1 MKKVININFQGRV
14 IPIEEPAYDE
24 LRKYIESL
32 RHYFRNE
39 EGRDEI
45 INDIENRIAELF
57 TKLLAKENHNCIT
70 EGDLESIIASIGRPE
85 DFEQA
90 DNENKQDDAEPQSET
105 NPKPLSASEPRGSF
119 YRNSNDTVIAGVC
132 SGVAHYL
139 KIDPTIVRLLFAIIT
154 FGGFGTGILIYIVLW
169 IVLPERVLSSNVKR
183 RLFRNP
189 DQRILGGVCS
199 GLSNYFNIATWIPR
213 LIFVSPI
220 LLGFLNKLF
229 WGPAIFLTIPFGGML
244 FLTYLILWI
253 VVPIASTASEKLEMR
268 GEKVDL
274 ESIRDTV
281 REELQDLKT
290 KSIKTGETL
299 SNKAKEW
306 GKEASETASQL
317 SSSISQPA
325 KRGGIGHAIGMIFKI
340 FFLFIASVIAFGL
353 LMGFMGILFGASLVW
368 PFQSFVLDGLWEQ
381 ATAAGTLLL
390 FLGLPIVAL
399 VIWLIRRIIGVRTK
413 NKFLGYAFG
422 TLWALGWVSVFAFF
436 SLMGRHFTKRSETEK
451 IVSINQPTTGSLDI
465 RLGKYP
471 GRFETIDWFDDE
483 DDAPA
488 VSPNND
494 SLILNTVRIRVS
506 RSADTLYRLKIFKAA
521 RGASSMEAEETAEKI
536 VFQPLQEDSVIYLP
550 KGFAIAAADKFRNQQ
565 VIVVIEVPIG
575 KTIKI
580 DGSTEWFD
588 FFDLKGKKNGIQFNF
603 NYEFNDQFFPFEINR
618 WYRMNTYG
626 LDKMGLTPEERI
638 EQLKE
643 RIEDE
648 FRDLKKEGDNLT
660 DSINIR
666 INGKDTIIDMNVN
679 FSHLME
685 NQMEPSELKL
695 SRS

>member
-1 MKKVININFQGRV
+1 
-14 IPIEEPAYDE
+14 
-24 LRKYIESL
+24 
-32 RHYFRNE
+32 
-39 EGRDEI
+39 
-45 INDIENRIAELF
+45 
-57 TKLLAKENHNCIT
+57 
-70 EGDLESIIASIGRPE
+70 
-85 DFEQA
+85 
-90 DNENKQDDAEPQSET
+90 
-105 NPKPLSASEPRGSF
+105 
-119 YRNSNDTVIAGVC
+119 
-132 SGVAHYL
+132 
-139 KIDPTIVRLLFAIIT
+139 
-154 FGGFGTGILIYIVLW
+154 
-169 IVLPERVLSSNVKR
+169 
-183 RLFRNP
+183 
-189 DQRILGGVCS
+189 
-199 GLSNYFNIATWIPR
+199 
-213 LIFVSPI
+213 
-220 LLGFLNKLF
+220 
-229 WGPAIFLTIPFGGML
+229 
-244 FLTYLILWI
+244 
-253 VVPIASTASEKLEMR
+253 
-268 GEKVDL
+268 
-274 ESIRDTV
+274 
-281 REELQDLKT
+281 
-290 KSIKTGETL
+290 
-299 SNKAKEW
+299 
-306 GKEASETASQL
+306 
-317 SSSISQPA
+317 
-325 KRGGIGHAIGMIFKI
+325 
-340 FFLFIASVIAFGL
+340 
-353 LMGFMGILFGASLVW
+353 
-368 PFQSFVLDGLWEQ
+368 
-381 ATAAGTLLL
+381 
-390 FLGLPIVAL
+390 
-399 VIWLIRRIIGVRTK
+399 
-413 NKFLGYAFG
+413 
-422 TLWALGWVSVFAFF
+422 
-436 SLMGRHFTKRSETEK
+436 MGRHFTKRSETEK

-521 RGASSMEAEETAEKI
+521 RGESSMEAEETAEKI
-536 VFQPLQEDSVIYLP
+536 EFQPLQEDSVIYLP

>member
-57 TKLLAKENHNCIT
+57 TNRLAKENNNCIT

-90 DNENKQDDAEPQSET
+90 DNEHRQHETESKSEA

-154 FGGFGTGILIYIVLW
+154 FGGFGSGILIYIVLW
-169 IVLPERVLSSNVKR
+169 IVLPERALNANVKR

-189 DQRILGGVCS
+189 DSKILGGVCS
-199 GLSNYFNIATWIPR
+199 GLSSYFNIATWIPR
-213 LIFVSPI
+213 LIFLSPI

-229 WGPAIFLTIPFGGML
+229 WGPAIFFTIPFGGTL
-244 FLTYLILWI
+244 FLAYLILWI
-253 VVPIASTASEKLEMR
+253 VLPIATTASEKLEMR

-274 ESIRDTV
+274 ASIRDTV
-281 REELQDLKT
+281 REELQDLNT
-290 KSIKTGETL
+290 KMSKAGEKLET
-299 SNKAKEW
+299 KAKEW
-306 GKEASETASQL
+306 GQEASETAGNWTA
-317 SSSISQPA
+317 SITQTS
-325 KRGGIGHAIGMIFKI
+325 KRNGVGHAIGMMFKI
-340 FFLFIASVIAFGL
+340 FFLFIASVVAFALLMALMGL
-353 LMGFMGILFGASLVW
+353 LLSASVLL
-368 PFQSFVLDGLWEQ
+368 PFQSFILDGWREQ
-381 ATAAGTLLL
+381 ASAAGMLIL

-399 VIWLIRRIIGVRTK
+399 VIWLIRRIIGVRSK

-451 IVSINQPTTGSLDI
+451 ILSINQPTNGSLDI

-506 RSADTLYRLKIFKAA
+506 RSTDSLYRLKIFKAA
-521 RGASSMEAEETAEKI
+521 RGESSMEAEETAEKI

-565 VIVVIEVPIG
+565 VIVVIEVPMG
-575 KTIKI
+575 KTIRI

-588 FFDLKGKKNGIQFNF
+588 FFDLKGKKNGLQFNF
-603 NYEFNDQFFPFEINR
+603 NYEFNDQFFPFEYDR

-626 LDKMGLTPEERI
+626 LDRLGLTPEERI
-638 EQLKE
+638 EELKE
-643 RIEDE
+643 KIEDE
-648 FRDLKKEGDNLT
+648 FRDLEKDGNKIT

-666 INGKDTIIDMNVN
+666 INGKDTIIKMNVD
-679 FSHLME
+679 FSQWLNDQPEASAVH
-685 NQMEPSELKL
+685 PS
-695 SRS
+695 RT

>member
-14 IPIEEPAYDE
+14 IPIEEPAYEE
-24 LRKYIESL
+24 LRKYTESL
-32 RHYFRNE
+32 RDYFRNE

-57 TKLLAKENHNCIT
+57 TNRLAKENNSCIT
-70 EGDLESIIASIGRPE
+70 ESDLESIISSIGRPE
-85 DFEQA
+85 DFERA
-90 DNENKQDDAEPQSET
+90 ENEVRQEDGGNNTDTKS
-105 NPKPLSASEPRGSF
+105 KPASDKEPRGSF

-189 DQRILGGVCS
+189 DEKILGGVCS
-199 GLSNYFNIATWIPR
+199 GVSSYFNIATWIPR
-213 LIFVSPI
+213 LIFLSPI

-253 VVPIASTASEKLEMR
+253 VLPIASTASEKLEMR

-281 REELQDLKT
+281 REELHDLKS
-290 KSIKTGETL
+290 KSIKTGENL
-299 SNKAKEW
+299 SNKAKDW
-306 GKEASETASQL
+306 GKEASDTASQL
-317 SSSISQPA
+317 TSSLSQPS
-325 KRGGIGHAIGMIFKI
+325 RRSGLGHAIGMIFKI

-353 LMGFMGILFGASLVW
+353 LMAFMGILFGISLVW
-368 PFQSFVLDGLWEQ
+368 PFQSFILDGVWEQ
-381 ATAAGTLLL
+381 TTAAGTLLL

-399 VIWLIRRIIGVRTK
+399 VIWLIRRIIGVHTK

-422 TLWALGWVSVFAFF
+422 TLWTLGWVSVFAFF
-436 SLMGRHFTKRSETEK
+436 SLMGRHFTKRSESEK
-451 IVSINQPTTGSLDI
+451 VVSINQPTSGSLDI
-465 RLGKYP
+465 KLGKYP
-471 GRFETIDWFDDE
+471 GRFETIDWFDDD

-506 RSADTLYRLKIFKAA
+506 KSPDSLYRLKIFRAA
-521 RGASSMEAEETAEKI
+521 RGESTIQAEKVAEKI
-536 VFQPLQEDSVIYLP
+536 VFEPRQEDGIIYLP

-565 VIVVIEVPIG
+565 VILVVEVPVG

-588 FFDLKGKKNGIQFNF
+588 FFDLKGRKNGVQLNF
-603 NYEFNDQFFPFEINR
+603 SYEYNDQFFPFEYDR

-626 LDKMGLTPEERI
+626 LDKLGLTPEERI

-648 FRDLKKEGDNLT
+648 FRDLKKEGDDLT

-666 INGKDTIIDMNVN
+666 INGKDTIINMNVD
-679 FSHLME
+679 FSHLMNDQPE
-685 NQMEPSELKL
+685 KPELKKL
-695 SRS
+695 TL